1 MISEDPSITYN
12 GTVNDTVANTH
23 TLLVAAIA
31 PAVIPSSSGYAA
43 INNGASISFNAAV
56 GAIDPLYSLNAQTV
70 VSNTQANAATTY
82 IGTVSVSNSVATY
95 SDQTYRA
102 NLMSAQSSAQPG
114 SVTFSVWDPASRLN
128 FNLPLQEVA
137 NSGCSTNC
145 GQLNL
150 QNPNSLDS
158 LTLNGVSNFIVA
170 ANLTGV
176 NNWGASYV
184 QNEALGYI
192 PLTVVL
198 PVSAVRASFIPAM
211 NGGTLREI
219 IDFHADQTQNSL
231 ASRNIGGVS
240 VTASDEPAVLS
251 SEGSKKSASSAKSS
265 SSDSCTVDRYGETKC
280 QED

>member
-1 MISEDPSITYN
+1 
-12 GTVNDTVANTH
+12 
-23 TLLVAAIA
+23 
-31 PAVIPSSSGYAA
+31 
-43 INNGASISFNAAV
+43 
-56 GAIDPLYSLNAQTV
+56 
-70 VSNTQANAATTY
+70 
-82 IGTVSVSNSVATY
+82 
-95 SDQTYRA
+95 
-102 NLMSAQSSAQPG
+102 
-114 SVTFSVWDPASRLN
+114 LN

-158 LTLNGVSNFIVA
+158 LTLNGISNFIVA
-170 ANLTGV
+170 ANLTGI
-176 NNWGASYV
+176 NNWGSSYV
-184 QNEALGYI
+184 QNDALGYI
-192 PLTVVL
+192 PPAVVP
-198 PVSAVRASFIPAM
+198 PVSAVRASFIPVM

-240 VTASDEPAVLS
+240 VTASDEPTVLS

-265 SSDSCTVDRYGETKC
+265 SSESCTVDQYGETKC